1 MSSFLSVPVDSPHGD
16 VRTSYTADAEVF
28 SVTGLY
34 NFDSYAFYNNY
45 VDILADGEKGIE
57 APKANAA
64 ISRMKA
70 AGYGDAV
77 IIIPWQIYQQTGD
90 TSLIEK
96 YFGEM
101 DSYMDTVS
109 EQGYQTQKDAKCHC
123 RTAEIKRP
131 SGIENSHFYLNN
143 KISFAIRR

>member
-1 MSSFLSVPVDSPHGD
+1 
-16 VRTSYTADAEVF
+16 
-28 SVTGLY
+28 
-34 NFDSYAFYNNY
+34 
-45 VDILADGEKGIE
+45 
-57 APKANAA
+57 
-64 ISRMKA
+64 MKA

-109 EQGYQTQKDAKCHC
+109 EHGYDTGIL
-123 RTAEIKRP
+123 AERL
-131 SGIENSHFYLNN
+131 G
-143 KISFAIRR
+143 IRRLLVKFMTASGWMLKAG